1 MLILDIA
8 RLRLQE
14 AIIVLER
21 SNPSSA
27 ELATMRSALK
37 ELVERLNRPFRPLP
51 LSPLQSLAALLAVGV
66 LPSSGP

>member
-1 MLILDIA
+1 VLILDIA

-37 ELVERLNRPFRPLP
+37 ELVERLNFPFLPLP
-51 LSPLQSLAALLAVGV
+51 
-66 LPSSGP
+66 

>member
-1 MLILDIA
+1 MLQRSQDVLILDIA

-37 ELVERLNRPFRPLP
+37 ELVERLNFPFLPLP
-51 LSPLQSLAALLAVGV
+51 
-66 LPSSGP
+66 